1 MEDAHDT
8 VMKAIK
14 EGILRAIIV
23 TNDPAFKDQPYVK
36 FGETD
41 DQYRGTEPQ
50 KEFDKRINELLEL
63 YNQAV
68 KALKYPDNRNPEVE
82 TIEEQR
88 KREQEVI

>member
-1 MEDAHDT
+1 
-8 VMKAIK
+8 MKAIK
-14 EGILRAIIV
+14 EGILRAVIV
-23 TNDPAFKDQPYVK
+23 SNDPDFKGKAYVK
-36 FGETD
+36 FGESD

-68 KALKYPDNRNPEVE
+68 KALRYPDNKNPEVE

-88 KREQEVI
+88 KREQEVL